1 MIVVPALSALKA
13 AVAALLEARG
23 ERGLAALVGDAE
35 LALAGPPA
43 RWTLGSRQ
51 VSASRVTLAVDA
63 PAFAA
68 LTADAARLA
77 VVREAFASAMRT
89 PETELADLTVLLRLP
104 GAGRGW
110 NQVYREAALPAV
122 AERPHP
128 DAVLGG
134 AAALLEA
141 SGDARGAAMLRR
153 GRLEAA
159 QVPSSG
165 GVALVRCVVRLDPAD
180 LAALDRDGER
190 AERLRR
196 AVRSAGTRAAEAVA
210 SVELAAALYARGAA
224 AGSPGAAAGPRGAA
238 AGPPGAAAGPPGA
251 AAGPRGAAA
260 GSPGAAG
267 APEARLARALEAR
280 GAVVVPVSREE
291 GGPDGG
297 SVELAVVASGELL
310 RVRIEAAP
318 GRGRSGPGW
327 RAEEIRAITVAAQDL
342 ATPERAGEIAALL
355 CGGNDL
361 A

>member
-13 AVAALLEARG
+13 AVAALLEARC

-224 AGSPGAAAGPRGAA
+224 AGSPGAA
-238 AGPPGAAAGPPGA
+238 
-251 AAGPRGAAA
+251 
-260 GSPGAAG
+260 G

>member
-1 MIVVPALSALKA
+1 MIPVPALAALKA

-23 ERGLAALVGDAE
+23 ERGLAALVGGGE
-35 LALAGPPA
+35 LSLAGPPE

-51 VSASRVTLAVDA
+51 VSASRLTLSVDA

-77 VVREAFASAMRT
+77 AVRDAFASAVRT

-110 NQVYREAALPAV
+110 NHVYREAALPAA

-141 SGDARGAAMLRR
+141 AGDARGAAMLRR
-153 GRLEAA
+153 GGLEAA

-210 SVELAAALYARGAA
+210 SVELATALYP
-224 AGSPGAAAGPRGAA
+224 PGGAAGPRLER
-238 AGPPGAAAGPPGA
+238 
-251 AAGPRGAAA
+251 PRGAAR

-267 APEARLARALEAR
+267 SPEARLARALEAR

-318 GRGRSGPGW
+318 AAPAARARGGSGW

-355 CGGNDL
+355 CGGDDL

>member
-1 MIVVPALSALKA
+1 MIPVPALTALKA

-23 ERGLAALVGDAE
+23 ERGLSSLVGGAE
-35 LALAGPPA
+35 LALAGPPE
-43 RWTLGSRQ
+43 RWTLGARE
-51 VSASRVTLAVDA
+51 VSASRLSLAVDA

-77 VVREAFASAMRT
+77 AVREAFASAVRT
-89 PETELADLTVLLRLP
+89 PDTELADLTVLLRLP

-110 NQVYREAALPAV
+110 NQVYREAALPA
-122 AERPHP
+122 APERPHP

-210 SVELAAALYARGAA
+210 SVELATALYPNGGARGPRGGAP
-224 AGSPGAAAGPRGAA
+224 GTPGAAPGSLGP
-238 AGPPGAAAGPPGA
+238 
-251 AAGPRGAAA
+251 
-260 GSPGAAG
+260 AG

-280 GAVVVPVSREE
+280 GAVVVPVSRED
-291 GGPDGG
+291 GGPPGG
-297 SVELAVVASGELL
+297 GVELAVVASGELL
-310 RVRIEAAP
+310 RIRIEAGP
-318 GRGRSGPGW
+318 GRGRDKRGW
-327 RAEEIRAITVAAQDL
+327 RAEEIRAITVAAEDL

-355 CGGNDL
+355 CGGDDL

>member
-1 MIVVPALSALKA
+1 MIPVPALTALKA

-23 ERGLAALVGDAE
+23 ERGLSSLVGGAE
-35 LALAGPPA
+35 LALAGPPE
-43 RWTLGSRQ
+43 RWTLGARE
-51 VSASRVTLAVDA
+51 VSASRLSLAVDA

-77 VVREAFASAMRT
+77 AVREAFASAVRT
-89 PETELADLTVLLRLP
+89 PDTELADLTVLLRLP

-110 NQVYREAALPAV
+110 NQVYREAALPA
-122 AERPHP
+122 APERPHP

-134 AAALLEA
+134 AAALVEA

-190 AERLRR
+190 ADRLRR

-210 SVELAAALYARGAA
+210 SVELATALYPNGGAP
-224 AGSPGAAAGPRGAA
+224 GTPGAA
-238 AGPPGAAAGPPGA
+238 PG
-251 AAGPRGAAA
+251 
-260 GSPGAAG
+260 SLGAAG

-280 GAVVVPVSREE
+280 GAVVVPVSRGE
-291 GGPDGG
+291 GGAGG
-297 SVELAVVASGELL
+297 GVELAVVASGELL
-310 RVRIEAAP
+310 RVRIEAGP
-318 GRGRSGPGW
+318 GRGRDQRGW
-327 RAEEIRAITVAAQDL
+327 RAGEIRAITLAAEDL

-355 CGGNDL
+355 CGGDDL

>member
-1 MIVVPALSALKA
+1 MIPALAALKA
-13 AVAALLEARG
+13 AAAALLEARG
-23 ERGLAALVGDAE
+23 DRGLAALVGGAE
-35 LALAGPPA
+35 LALAGPPE
-43 RWTLGSRQ
+43 RWRLGARQ
-51 VSASRVTLAVDA
+51 VSASRLTLAVDA

-77 VVREAFASAMRT
+77 AVREAFASAVRT

-110 NQVYREAALPAV
+110 NHVYREAAPPAV

-210 SVELAAALYARGAA
+210 SVELAAALY
-224 AGSPGAAAGPRGAA
+224 PR
-238 AGPPGAAAGPPGA
+238 GA

-260 GSPGAAG
+260 GSPGAAAASSGATG

-297 SVELAVVASGELL
+297 GVELAVVASGELL

-318 GRGRSGPGW
+318 ERGRGMGGW
-327 RAEEIRAITVAAQDL
+327 RAEELRAITVAAQDL

-355 CGGNDL
+355 CGGDGL